1 MLSTASPTLPPLEE
15 AGSDA
20 RMDNYTKETL
30 LTRWTSVE
38 SDPAVLEALRRNDD
52 FPSMDQRYGLHPTI
66 DMELDEE
73 GVTIGDK
80 FVERLLHKAEYALT
94 ESKFDPA
101 EDPCVT
107 ATADDIP
114 FEITPVQRFVASFMH
129 PRTPYNGVLLY
140 HGVGVGKTCAAIQ
153 AAEAFLDQYPNS
165 KVMIVAPKNI
175 QAGFLRTIF
184 DSSRIKVGDG
194 TVPNQS
200 FQCTG
205 DTYLKLG
212 GTTFET
218 DKAVIERLA
227 SKAIRSRYELFG
239 YVQFANKIKT
249 LLAQAQKMRLPPG
262 MTLAQLEAQLL
273 REEFGYRMLII
284 DEAHNI
290 RDVGIEESEE
300 EDLDT
305 GKEDAESEKAGKL
318 LTPYLRRLV
327 SDVDGMK
334 LMLMTATPMFNSVRE
349 IVFLMNL
356 LLKNDKKASIS
367 EAQLFNK
374 DNTLKEGAKGILGPL
389 ANAYVSFMRGENPNS
404 FPVRLFPEEGRVTAE
419 NYPRVSFNPKDA
431 INEGGEDGEEGEEDE
446 GDAAEVSKLPLVLS
460 KFVEG
465 SAEEKAY
472 EKINELIKERDGYG
486 YSALNILVQAGN
498 AIFPTL
504 GMVEDSSAD
513 SSEESSQE
521 GGSLEARI
529 GAQGFNAIFE
539 RKKDQFTP
547 RTGSVSWLRLGE
559 LERYS
564 PKIASIMQSIRKS
577 EGVSFVYSRFVKAG
591 ALLMAFVLEAHGYT
605 PYGREKRFVNHPDIG
620 YGGRACALC
629 DRRERDHGGETE
641 HGHKFTAATYIL
653 LTGDQELSPRNAAAI
668 AAEREPANADGSI
681 IKVVLGSQI
690 AGEGLDLKFVRDV
703 HILDA
708 WFHLN
713 KTEQIIGRGIRF
725 LSHCALP
732 AEKRNTT
739 VHLHVVGSSDSGK
752 GGSESADLYSYRSS
766 LRKAIL
772 IGTVS
777 RILKA
782 YAVDCN
788 LRSGATVLQG
798 LPGRTLKDS
807 LGHIRRNVEVNDTPF
822 TALCDWL
829 SNCNY
834 KCRPKNP
841 VVKTDLDYSSYSSF
855 HAHYMETELKNHIRD
870 LFSQQTLYSQED
882 FIKALESATDFSKIA
897 IAYVLRSIINDRTFV
912 VKHGELEGYV
922 IYRNTYYVFQPFI
935 YQSTAIPLAL
945 RNAELPLK
953 RDEFTAKE
961 LAKGEIKTFQRY
973 STLNWGIVSGWID
986 RLEAGEITN
995 EKPTGRIVGVI
1006 QEYTT
1011 DPETG
1016 IENLNL
1022 RKSLMD
1028 KIQMIIH
1035 FMNALPDEY
1044 KEVGAGA
1051 VRAYFWDTW
1060 LSKEQ
1065 QLALMK
1071 THTNDEAGSQNQF
1084 TSGSQ
1089 LIYRFV
1095 NPKNGTIEY
1104 VCKNGTERCSSAV
1117 VELLEKDKTDRLRMD
1132 AVGSAYTGRV
1142 VAGRSIA
1149 DLYGFVIYKKG
1160 EFKFKIVSEPA
1171 NPKNEKK
1178 PARGIMPDIIS
1189 QSNVIDRYME
1199 QLDGLVKEHVDGLD
1213 LRFYRKVQKGYYE
1226 SNAQKSVLIELQLRL
1241 LEALEAG
1248 QFRWFYRPL
1257 EAIYSGHVGERELT
1271 EAKIPKKGAVGAE
1284 EVTGVKKR
1292 AAPGTSVRAQLIPLQ
1307 RPAAVEKRSRAPTSP
1322 EEEENIPVVPQKPKA
1337 SKRKINMSK
1346 VPLKAP
1352 PPLKKTSMYFEHQ
1365 EGVLC
1370 GKHAL
1375 NNLLGSEVYTKVEL
1389 NKLCK
1394 TISARIKPS
1403 SPLCDKNG
1411 FYSHEVLEEALKG
1424 KGYDVQDIISY
1435 EAGQEFYA
1443 ENSGKYAGRTGS
1455 AANPLYREITLDMV
1469 LRKGLTIENFL
1480 GILIVNGG
1488 HWIAIKKDAHGYLWL
1503 DSMYDAPDEAR
1514 DRIIDVR
1521 VEGELD
1527 VQVEAM
1533 IEKAREFDHGMNNRM
1548 MAVYRGEAYD
1558 FFPDV
1563 RAFQPVEAAVKTA
1576 ATAATAAIP
1585 KTKPVAPPP
1594 LKSILKKPLPPP
1606 PIGSKGLEPNDVLEK
1621 GKTIPKKNGAS
1632 KLPSPPQNAKPMA
1645 AGNVLKKKKGVVIKN
1660 TPEIKEISPLKKVE
1674 ENYIPSEE
1682 VIEEEED
1689 GSITPPSPEENENE
1703 GISPPSMINENEDE
1717 SISPPSIANE
1727 NQDEG
1732 IRPPPASV
1740 TTKKSI
1746 MAMLENDEE
1755 EAKPTPPPVAP
1766 KPVATKKSIMAMLEN
1781 DEEEPV
1787 PKPPAVAP
1795 KPIVPK
1801 KSIIAMLENDEEESA
1816 PKPPPVAPKP
1826 AAKKPSAPPPAAK
1839 RKTFLSTLLNDDE

>member
-1 MLSTASPTLPPLEE
+1 MLPPLEEE

-38 SDPAVLEALRRNDD
+38 SDPAVLEALQRNDD

-94 ESKFDPA
+94 ESKFDPT
-101 EDPCVT
+101 EDPCIASAGVGEEEE
-107 ATADDIP
+107 

-153 AAEAFLDQYPNS
+153 AAEAFLDQYPNT

-205 DTYLKLG
+205 DTYLKIG

-290 RDVGIEESEE
+290 RDVGIEESGE

-367 EAQLFNK
+367 ETQLFNK

-404 FPVRLFPEEGRVTAE
+404 FPVRLFPEEDRVSAE
-419 NYPRVSFNPKDA
+419 NYPRVSFNPKDP
-431 INEGGEDGEEGEEDE
+431 IEGGDE
-446 GDAAEVSKLPLVLS
+446 GGAEEVSKLPLVLS
-460 KFVEG
+460 KFREG

-498 AIFPTL
+498 AIFPAL
-504 GMVEDSSAD
+504 GAADDSSTD
-513 SSEESSQE
+513 SSEESTR
-521 GGSLEARI
+521 GGASVEARV
-529 GAQGFNAIFE
+529 GAQGFNSLFE
-539 RKKDQFTP
+539 RKKDQFTA

-564 PKIASIMQSIRKS
+564 PKIASIMRSIRAS

-591 ALLMAFVLEAHGYT
+591 ALLMAFVLEAHGYM
-605 PYGREKRFVNHPDIG
+605 PYGREKRYVNHPDIG

-629 DRRERDHGGETE
+629 DRREGDHGDEAE
-641 HGHKFTAATYIL
+641 HGHKFTQATYIL
-653 LTGDQELSPRNAAAI
+653 LTGDQELSPKNAAAI
-668 AAEREPANADGSI
+668 AAERMPENADGSI

-690 AGEGLDLKFVRDV
+690 AGEGLDLKYVRDV

-732 AEKRNTT
+732 AEKRNTM
-739 VHLHVVGSSDSGK
+739 VHLHVVGSSAIDGT
-752 GGSESADLYSYRSS
+752 ESADLYSYRSS

-807 LGHIRRNVEVNDTPF
+807 LGRTRRNVEVNDTPF

-829 SNCNY
+829 SNCAY

-855 HAHYMETELKNHIRD
+855 HAHYMETELKNHIRE

-912 VKHGELEGYV
+912 VKHEELEGYV

-973 STLNWGIVSGWID
+973 STLNWGIVSAWID
-986 RLEAGEITN
+986 KLEAGEITN

-1028 KIQMIIH
+1028 KIQMIVH

-1060 LSKEQ
+1060 LPKEQ
-1065 QLALMK
+1065 QLTLMK
-1071 THTNDEAGSQNQF
+1071 THVNDEAGSQNQF
-1084 TSGSQ
+1084 SSGSQ

-1171 NPKNEKK
+1171 KPKEKK

-1213 LRFYRKVQKGYYE
+1213 LRFYRKVLKGYYE

-1248 QFRWFYRPL
+1248 QLRWFYRPL

-1271 EAKIPKKGAVGAE
+1271 EAKIPKKGATAAE
-1284 EVTGVKKR
+1284 ETAGVKKR
-1292 AAPGTSVRAQLIPLQ
+1292 AAPGTTVRAQLIPLQ
-1307 RPAAVEKRSRAPTSP
+1307 RPAAVEKRSRAPLSP
-1322 EEEENIPVVPQKPKA
+1322 EEEDEENTPVVQKPKA
-1337 SKRKINMSK
+1337 SKRKIDMSK

-1352 PPLKKTSMYFEHQ
+1352 PPLKKASMYFEHQ

-1394 TISARIKPS
+1394 TITARIKPS

-1443 ENSGKYAGRTGS
+1443 ENTGTYAGRTGD
-1455 AANPLYREITLDMV
+1455 AANPMYREITLEMV
-1469 LRKGLTIENFL
+1469 LRRGLTIENFL

-1488 HWIAIKKDAHGYLWL
+1488 HWIAIKKDENGYLWL

-1527 VQVEAM
+1527 AQVEAM
-1533 IEKAREFDHGMNNRM
+1533 IEKARDFDHGMNNRM

-1563 RAFQPVEAAVKTA
+1563 RAFQPAEAKAEMKVETV
-1576 ATAATAAIP
+1576 TAAIP
-1585 KTKPVAPPP
+1585 KVKPVAPPP

-1606 PIGSKGLEPNDVLEK
+1606 PIGSKGLEPNAVLEK
-1621 GKTIPKKNGAS
+1621 GKTLPKKNGAA
-1632 KLPSPPQNAKPMA
+1632 KLPSPPQNAKPTA
-1645 AGNVLKKKKGVVIKN
+1645 AGNILKKKKGVVIKN
-1660 TPEIKEISPLKKVE
+1660 TPEIKEISPHKKVKE
-1674 ENYIPSEE
+1674 LYLPSEE
-1682 VIEEEED
+1682 NIEEEED
-1689 GSITPPSPEENENE
+1689 GSITPPLPEENEDE
-1703 GISPPSMINENEDE
+1703 SISPPSMINENEDE
-1717 SISPPSIANE
+1717 GISPPSPEEESISPP
-1727 NQDEG
+1727 
-1732 IRPPPASV
+1732 PAPV

-1755 EAKPTPPPVAP
+1755 EPVPKAVSNPQPIAPKPVTTKKSIMAMLENDEEEPEPKPQPVAP

-1781 DEEEPV
+1781 DEEEP
-1787 PKPPAVAP
+1787 AP
-1795 KPIVPK
+1795 KPQ
-1801 KSIIAMLENDEEESA
+1801 
-1816 PKPPPVAPKP
+1816 PVAPKP
-1826 AAKKPSAPPPAAK
+1826 VAKKPLPPPPAPK